1 MANSLHKISLA
12 ALAALACATPAPSPA
27 APAAAAPAVQQP
39 DRAKLPITVEA
50 DSSDFDYRNEALRF
64 RNVRITQGEIRI
76 EAQQA
81 AASGLD
87 FENSRWQF
95 EGEVRIT
102 VTGGFLSSDKATVD
116 FRDNLVSRADI
127 VGRPAQF
134 EQKRET
140 QLARGRAAR
149 IDYDLTAGTV
159 KLVGDAW
166 LSDGR
171 NEITGPALTYDLG
184 AQRVLAESGPA
195 KDRVRIVINPK
206 PRPEA
211 EPPRNPQ

>member
-1 MANSLHKISLA
+1 MANSLHKLSLA
-12 ALAALACATPAPSPA
+12 ALAVLACAAPAAAPA
-27 APAAAAPAVQQP
+27 APAAPAAQQP
-39 DRAKLPITVEA
+39 DRSKLPITVEA

-95 EGEVRIT
+95 EGTVRIT

-184 AQRVLAESGPA
+184 AQRVLAESSAA

-206 PRPEA
+206 PRPEP
-211 EPPRNPQ
+211 EPPRTPP